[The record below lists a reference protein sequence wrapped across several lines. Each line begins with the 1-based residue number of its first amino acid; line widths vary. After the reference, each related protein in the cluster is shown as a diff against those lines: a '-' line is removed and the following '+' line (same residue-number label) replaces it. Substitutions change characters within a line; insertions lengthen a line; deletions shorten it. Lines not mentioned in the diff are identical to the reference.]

1 LRGQGVA
8 LFREEVARG
17 LAQAAR
23 QLEDQNVDTSLI
35 LFSMWTEAIRHMA
48 ENGKGNVLFLDGSPD
63 GMEKQMKDLVA
74 MQQLHVVH
82 QFTPPAPPAR

>member
-1 LRGQGVA
+1 VA

-23 QLEDQNVDTSLI
+23 EMEDNSVDSSMI

-48 ENGKGNVLFLDGSPD
+48 ENGKGNVLFLDGSPE
-63 GMEKQMKDLVA
+63 GMQKQMRDLIA
-74 MQQLHVVH
+74 LEQLHVLNRP
-82 QFTPPAPPAR
+82 QPPAG